1 MSGQLNLSKVDDL
14 VSLYFHIPFCIRR
27 CNYCDFNTYAHQEH
41 FIPDYVEALCKEI
54 NQLGS
59 SVQEKVH
66 TIYFGGG
73 TPSVLQTYF
82 YIKIFD
88 AIHNNF
94 KLISNPEISMEVN
107 PGTVQPGFFENIY
120 SLGVN
125 RLSIGLQSAI
135 LEELSYLG
143 RIHSPLEAIETV
155 KMAQNAG
162 FKNISLDLMFGLPG
176 QTIYSWHASLD
187 FALKL
192 KPSHLSLYS
201 LSYEKGTRLNGWRIE
216 GLLPVELEDLPA
228 DLYELAIENLHK
240 NNFLHY
246 EISNWA
252 SIDKQNGELNIC
264 RHNMQYWLNEPY
276 LGIGAGAHS
285 CYHGFRSENV
295 KTIKSYI
302 NASKMDNKKLP
313 SFAQIKKV
321 RLTPRVQMQE
331 TMLMGL
337 RLLLHGVSNSDFQK
351 RFDCS
356 IYDVFR
362 KEITELTNLGLV
374 TWKGKNNDHLCLTR
388 RGCMLGNQ
396 VFQYFVD

>member
-1 MSGQLNLSKVDDL
+1 MSGQVISSQVDDL

-27 CNYCDFNTYAHQEH
+27 CNYCDFNTYANQER

-54 NQLGS
+54 NHLGS

-73 TPSVLQTYF
+73 TPSVLPSELYF
-82 YIKIFD
+82 MIFD
-88 AIHNNF
+88 AINKNF
-94 KLISNPEISMEVN
+94 NLISNPEISMEVN
-107 PGTVQPGFFENIY
+107 PGTIRSGFLEMIF

-135 LEELSYLG
+135 PEELTYLG
-143 RIHSPLEAIETV
+143 RIHAPSDVIETV
-155 KMAQNAG
+155 KSAQNAG
-162 FKNISLDLMFGLPG
+162 FRNISLDLMFGLPG
-176 QTIYSWHASLD
+176 QTVSSWQASLD

-192 KPSHLSLYS
+192 NPKHLSLYS
-201 LSYEKGTRLNGWRIE
+201 LSYEKGTRLDGWRIK

-228 DLYELAIENLHK
+228 DLYEMAVEFLHN

-252 SIDKQNGELNIC
+252 LIDKQNVELNIC
-264 RHNMQYWLNEPY
+264 KHNVQYWLNEPY

-295 KTIKSYI
+295 KTIKNYI
-302 NASKMDNKKLP
+302 EASKLENKITL
-313 SFAQIKKV
+313 SFAQIKKIH
-321 RLTPRVQMQE
+321 LAPRVQMQE

-337 RLLLHGVSNSDFQK
+337 RLLQHGVSNSDFQK

-356 IYDVFR
+356 INDVFL
-362 KEITELTNLGLV
+362 KEITKLINLGLV
-374 TWKGKNNDHLCLTR
+374 TWKGEKNDHLCLTR
-388 RGCMLGNQ
+388 RGCMVGNQ